1 MTETIKISR
10 DTMINH
16 LTGSM
21 FDSMMQDDVYMESV
35 ILGGFKGFNN
45 YTDDELIQ
53 EYRDYI
59 SEDAEYDIQIILEN
73 KND

>member
-1 MTETIKISR
+1 MNETIKISR
-10 DTMINH
+10 DTMIYH
-16 LTGSM
+16 LTESM
-21 FDSMMQDDVYMESV
+21 FDSMMQDDVYMESI
-35 ILGGFKGFNN
+35 ILDGFKGFNN

>member
-10 DTMINH
+10 DTMIYH
-16 LTGSM
+16 LTESM

-59 SEDAEYDIQIILEN
+59 SEDAENDVQIILEN

>member
-1 MTETIKISR
+1 MTTEHIKIDR

-21 FDSMMQDDVYMESV
+21 FDALMQDDTYMEA
-35 ILGGFKGFNN
+35 IIMQGFKGFNN
-45 YTDDELIQ
+45 YSDDELIQ

-59 SEDAEYDIQIILEN
+59 SEDPTYPLIIELIEE
-73 KND
+73 

>member
-1 MTETIKISR
+1 MTIEHIKIDR

-16 LTGSM
+16 LTASM
-21 FDSMMQDDVYMESV
+21 FDALEQDDVYLETL
-35 ILGGFKGFNN
+35 IAQGFKGFNN

-59 SEDAEYDIQIILEN
+59 SEDETYPLIIELIKE
-73 KND
+73 

>member
-59 SEDAEYDIQIILEN
+59 SEDAENDVQIILEN

>member
-16 LTGSM
+16 LTESM

-35 ILGGFKGFNN
+35 ILDGFKGFNN

>member
-1 MTETIKISR
+1 MNETIKISR
-10 DTMINH
+10 DTMIYH

-59 SEDAEYDIQIILEN
+59 SEDAENDVQIILEN

>member
-1 MTETIKISR
+1 MNETIKISR

>member
-1 MTETIKISR
+1 MTTKHIKIDR

-21 FDSMMQDDVYMESV
+21 FDALMQDDTYMEA
-35 ILGGFKGFNN
+35 IIMQGFKGFNN
-45 YTDDELIQ
+45 YSDDELIQ

-59 SEDAEYDIQIILEN
+59 SEDPTYPLIIELIEE
-73 KND
+73 

>member
-1 MTETIKISR
+1 MTTEYIKISR
-10 DTMINH
+10 GTMIYH

-21 FDSMMQDDVYMESV
+21 FDSMMQDDVYMES
-35 ILGGFKGFNN
+35 IIFDGFKGFNN

-59 SEDAEYDIQIILEN
+59 SEDPTHPLTIELIEE
-73 KND
+73 

>member
-1 MTETIKISR
+1 MNETIKISR
-10 DTMINH
+10 DTMIYH
-16 LTGSM
+16 LTESM
-21 FDSMMQDDVYMESV
+21 FDSMMQDDVYMESI
-35 ILGGFKGFNN
+35 ILDGFKGFNN

-59 SEDAEYDIQIILEN
+59 SEDAENDVQIILEN

>member
-1 MTETIKISR
+1 MNETIKISR
-10 DTMINH
+10 DTMIYH
-16 LTGSM
+16 LTESM
-21 FDSMMQDDVYMESV
+21 FDSMMQDDVYMEFI
-35 ILGGFKGFNN
+35 ILDGFKGFNN

-59 SEDAEYDIQIILEN
+59 SEDAENDVQIILEN

>member
-10 DTMINH
+10 DTMIYH
-16 LTGSM
+16 LTESM
-21 FDSMMQDDVYMESV
+21 FDSMMQDDVYMESI
-35 ILGGFKGFNN
+35 ILDGFKGFNN

-59 SEDAEYDIQIILEN
+59 SEDAENDVQIILEN

>member
-10 DTMINH
+10 DTMIYH
-16 LTGSM
+16 LTESM
-21 FDSMMQDDVYMESV
+21 FDSMMQDDVYMESI
-35 ILGGFKGFNN
+35 ILDGFKGFNN